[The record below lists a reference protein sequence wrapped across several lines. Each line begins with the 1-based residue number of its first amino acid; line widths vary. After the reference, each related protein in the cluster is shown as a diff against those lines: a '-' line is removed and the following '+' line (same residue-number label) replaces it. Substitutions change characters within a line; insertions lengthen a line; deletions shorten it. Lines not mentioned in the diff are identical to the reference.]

1 MVIMKDK
8 EQLDKLIKARNTQQK
23 VVMRAKIVL
32 LYLKGINKSAI
43 SKTLSIGRP
52 TVYLW
57 IRRYEKDEIQ
67 GILQDASRPGRKK
80 QIDEEKEKQIV
91 DATLKTKPKGAT
103 HWSTRTM
110 AKQHGVSKMAV
121 QRIWKKYNLKP
132 HLVKKFKLSNDPKFV
147 EKVIDVVGL
156 YLNPPEKAIVFCVD
170 EKSQIQALD
179 RTQPSL
185 PLKKGRANT
194 MTHDYKRNGTT
205 SLFAA
210 LNMLD
215 GKVIG
220 NCYQKHTHK
229 EFLRFLIKIDK
240 QTITNFD
247 LHLIMDNYGTHKT
260 NEVKNWLKKHPRFHF
275 HFIPTS
281 SSWLNMVERLF
292 SEITNKMIR
301 RGVFKSVEQLK
312 NDITKFLDL
321 HNENPKIYTWTK
333 DADTIIS
340 KVIKC
345 KEALGT
351 QH

>member
-1 MVIMKDK
+1 MNDN
-8 EQLDKLIKARNTQQK
+8 EQLKKLINGRNTQQK
-23 VVMRAKIVL
+23 VVMRAKIIFLHLQDVSKL
-32 LYLKGINKSAI
+32 AI
-43 SKTLSIGRP
+43 AKTLSIGRP

-57 IRRYEKDEIQ
+57 IERYHKEGIQ
-67 GILQDASRPGRKK
+67 GLLHDASRPGRKK
-80 QIDEEKEKQIV
+80 QISEVKEKQIV
-91 DATLKTKPKGAT
+91 DATLQTKPKAAT

-110 AKQHGVSKMAV
+110 AAQLGVSKMTV

-147 EKVIDVVGL
+147 EKVKDVVGL
-156 YLNPPEKAIVFCVD
+156 YLNPPEKAIVLCVD

-210 LNMLD
+210 LSMLD

-220 NCYQKHTHK
+220 ECYEKHTHK
-229 EFLRFLIKIDK
+229 EFLKFLIKINK
-240 QTITNFD
+240 QTKKDFD
-247 LHLIMDNYGTHKT
+247 LHLIMDNYGTHNT
-260 NEVKNWLKKHPRFHF
+260 IEVTNWLEKHPRFHF

-281 SSWLNMVERLF
+281 SSWLNMIERFF

-301 RGVFKSVEQLK
+301 RGVFGSVEQLI
-312 NDITKFLDL
+312 NDIKKFLDH
-321 HNENPKIYTWTK
+321 HNDNPKIYTWTK

-340 KVIKC
+340 KVMKC
-345 KEALGT
+345 KEALGA